1 MRFISSSPAL
11 KDLHGM
17 DTTATAR
24 RRGTQDGSAGNQ
36 QFETIVINVLVMQ
49 CVLRGFARFAQIREI
64 EQCLERVIR
73 LTSLLVSV
81 SDFNPVLIPNTAD
94 AVDMPRNIAV
104 VAIAY

>member
-1 MRFISSSPAL
+1 MRFISYSPAL

-24 RRGTQDGSAGNQ
+24 RRGTQDGSAGFQ
-36 QFETIVINVLVMQ
+36 QYETIVIGVLVIQ
-49 CVLRGFARFAQIREI
+49 LCLAGIRAVRANPKI

-73 LTSLLVSV
+73 LVSLLVSV
-81 SDFNPVLIPNTAD
+81 SDFNPVLISNTAD

>member
-1 MRFISSSPAL
+1 
-11 KDLHGM
+11 M

-36 QFETIVINVLVMQ
+36 QFETIVIGVLVMQ
-49 CVLRGFARFAQIREI
+49 CVLQGFARFAQIREI
-64 EQCLERVIR
+64 EQCLERVFR
-73 LTSLLVSV
+73 LVSLLFSV
-81 SDFNPVLIPNTAD
+81 SDFNPVFISNTAD

>member
-1 MRFISSSPAL
+1 
-11 KDLHGM
+11 M

-49 CVLRGFARFAQIREI
+49 CVLQGFARFTQIREI

-94 AVDMPRNIAV
+94 AVDMPRNIAI